1 MASSPVDQF
10 RNQMHHDIGME
21 QSCLACGLFLRICSM
36 ALSLW
41 IDLCPEID
49 TFEHN
54 LCCVCVTNS
63 MSVYRYQAFT
73 ASAADVRTYVIDR
86 FDGYMNRVWLS

>member
-1 MASSPVDQF
+1 
-10 RNQMHHDIGME
+10 ME

-36 ALSLW
+36 APSLW
-41 IDLCPEID
+41 IDLWPEID

-54 LCCVCVTNS
+54 LCFVCVTNS

-73 ASAADVRTYVIDR
+73 ASATDVHVRTYVIDR
-86 FDGYMNRVWLS
+86 FDGYMNGVWLS